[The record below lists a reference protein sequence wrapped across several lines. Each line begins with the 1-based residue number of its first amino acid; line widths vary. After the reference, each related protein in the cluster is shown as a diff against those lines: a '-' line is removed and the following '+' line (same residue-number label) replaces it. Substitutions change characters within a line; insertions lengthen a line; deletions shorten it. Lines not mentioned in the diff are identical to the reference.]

1 MSGIDAGPAKADSL
15 SLRNSHFAALLAPGT
30 RLTAA
35 MAPAFTIGFDRPS
48 ALRSTAATESNGNPV
63 AFTPSFCLAS
73 SSPSTSQTRA
83 KTNGLATLM
92 IVNSCPVSPAR

>member
-1 MSGIDAGPAKADSL
+1 
-15 SLRNSHFAALLAPGT
+15 
-30 RLTAA
+30 

-73 SSPSTSQTRA
+73 SSPRASQTRA

-92 IVNSCPVSPAR
+92 MVNSCPVSPAR